1 MTMRRSSAFATALGL
16 PLLLAACGTGGSGA
30 QSSTEELP
38 AGQKVE
44 GEITFWHAYSEGG
57 PEVTT
62 LEEEVIPAFEKAHPG
77 TEVKPVTVQY
87 DQLHQKLVT
96 AAAGESLPDVVR
108 SDIIWVPEL
117 ADLGVLV
124 PLDQAMPDFEKLA
137 EQTYDGPLATNKWQ
151 DSYYG
156 LPLTTNTK
164 VMLYNEQAL
173 DEAGVGVPETFDD
186 LRASA
191 PKVAETGN
199 YLLAE
204 ADAAGW
210 QVLPY
215 IWSNGGDITDE
226 DITTSD
232 GYLNG
237 PKSVEAVELL
247 VDLYEQQALP
257 KLILGGGGG
266 TNTFEGLAK
275 GMYATIVD
283 GPWAFPIIEGQFKDF
298 EMKTAP
304 MPHGDGESTSVVGGE
319 NLVITQASENK
330 QLAAEFTRYMLSEE
344 AQLAMAEAG
353 QISVLESL
361 SDKMVEIEPSYEE
374 YMNQLQTARPRPP
387 TPAWTKIDEI
397 IRKQVQ
403 LAVRGD
409 MTAQEAMDEAVAQ
422 IDPLLE
428 RG

>member
-1 MTMRRSSAFATALGL
+1 MRISRTPLAVLATT
-16 PLLLAACGTGGSGA
+16 LLLAGCGTGGGGSA
-30 QSSTEELP
+30 EQNTEELDRD
-38 AGQKVE
+38 AKVE

-57 PEVTT
+57 PEVET
-62 LEEEVIPAFEKAHPG
+62 LEKTVIPAFEKANPG
-77 TEVKPVTVQY
+77 ATVKPVTVQY

-96 AAAGESLPDVVR
+96 AAAGEALPDVVR

-124 PLDQAMPDFEKLA
+124 PLDQAMPDFDELA
-137 EQTYDGPLATNKWQ
+137 GQTYDGSLATNKWQ
-151 DSYYG
+151 DNYFG

-164 VMLYNEQAL
+164 VMLYNEDAL
-173 DEAGVGVPETFDD
+173 SSAGIEEPPATFDE
-186 LRASA
+186 LREAA
-191 PKVAETGN
+191 PALAEKGKFV
-199 YLLAE
+199 LAE

-215 IWSNGGDITDE
+215 IWSNGGQVTDE
-226 DITTSD
+226 EITTAD
-232 GYLNG
+232 GHLNG
-237 PKSVEAVELL
+237 EKSVEAIELL
-247 VDLYEQQALP
+247 VDLHESKGLP

-298 EMKTAP
+298 EMQTAP

-319 NLVITQASENK
+319 NLVMTQASENK
-330 QLAAEFTRYMLSEE
+330 ELAAAFVRHMLSEE
-344 AQLAMAEAG
+344 SQLAMAEAG
-353 QISVLESL
+353 QISVLKDLADE
-361 SDKMVEIEPSYEE
+361 MIEIEPSYEE
-374 YMNQLQTARPRPP
+374 YMTQLETARPRPP

-403 LAVRGD
+403 LAIRGD
-409 MTAQEAMDEAVAQ
+409 MSAQEAMDQAVDQ
-422 IDPLLE
+422 IDPLLQ

>member
-1 MTMRRSSAFATALGL
+1 M
-16 PLLLAACGTGGSGA
+16 
-30 QSSTEELP
+30 
-38 AGQKVE
+38 AGPS
-44 GEITFWHAYSEGG
+44 F
-57 PEVTT
+57 
-62 LEEEVIPAFEKAHPG
+62 
-77 TEVKPVTVQY
+77 
-87 DQLHQKLVT
+87 
-96 AAAGESLPDVVR
+96 
-108 SDIIWVPEL
+108 
-117 ADLGVLV
+117 
-124 PLDQAMPDFEKLA
+124 
-137 EQTYDGPLATNKWQ
+137 
-151 DSYYG
+151 
-156 LPLTTNTK
+156 
-164 VMLYNEQAL
+164 
-173 DEAGVGVPETFDD
+173 
-186 LRASA
+186 
-191 PKVAETGN
+191 
-199 YLLAE
+199 
-204 ADAAGW
+204 
-210 QVLPY
+210 

-237 PKSVEAVELL
+237 PKSVEAIELL
-247 VDLYEQQALP
+247 VDLYEQQAMP

-275 GMYATIVD
+275 GMYATITD

-428 RG
+428 GLTTWRPRPRQSGVARGGGAGPAPRGSRKRRRESLTAYAFLLPGFALFCLIVAYPLARSFQISLYDWAVVPTQASRFIGLENYARGLADEQFWLSMANAGVYLLVTVPGQLVIGLALAVLLDAKMPARGLFRCCSTSR

>member
-1 MTMRRSSAFATALGL
+1 MRTSRTPLVVLGAT
-16 PLLLAACGTGGSGA
+16 LLLAGCGTGGGGA
-30 QSSTEELP
+30 AGQSTEQLDRD
-38 AGQKVE
+38 AKVE

-57 PEVTT
+57 PEVET
-62 LEEEVIPAFEKAHPG
+62 LEKTVIPAFEKENPG
-77 TEVKPVTVQY
+77 ATVKPVTVQY

-96 AAAGESLPDVVR
+96 AAAGEALPDVVR

-124 PLDQAMPDFEKLA
+124 PLDQAMPDFDELA
-137 EQTYDGPLATNKWQ
+137 EQTYDGSLATNQWQ

-164 VMLYNEQAL
+164 VMLYNEEAL
-173 DEAGVGVPETFDD
+173 AAAEIEEPPATFDE
-186 LRASA
+186 LRDAA
-191 PKVAETGN
+191 PA
-199 YLLAE
+199 LAE
-204 ADAAGW
+204 KGKFVLAEGDAAGW

-215 IWSNGGDITDE
+215 IWSNGGDVTDE
-226 DITTSD
+226 EITTAD
-232 GYLNG
+232 GHLNG
-237 PKSVEAVELL
+237 EKSVEAIELL
-247 VDLYEQQALP
+247 VDLHEANGLP

-319 NLVITQASENK
+319 NLVMTQASENK
-330 QLAAEFTRYMLSEE
+330 ELAAAFVRHMLSEE
-344 AQLAMAEAG
+344 SQLAMAEAG
-353 QISVLESL
+353 QISVLKDLADE
-361 SDKMVEIEPSYEE
+361 MVEIEPSYEE
-374 YMNQLQTARPRPP
+374 YMTQLETARPRPP

-403 LAVRGD
+403 LAIRGD
-409 MTAQEAMDEAVAQ
+409 MSAQEAMDQAVEQ
-422 IDPLLE
+422 IDPLLQ

>member
-1 MTMRRSSAFATALGL
+1 MRISRTPLAVLATT
-16 PLLLAACGTGGSGA
+16 LLLAGCGTGGGGSA
-30 QSSTEELP
+30 EQSTEELDRD
-38 AGQKVE
+38 AKVE

-57 PEVTT
+57 PEVET
-62 LEEEVIPAFEKAHPG
+62 LEKKVIPAFEKANPG
-77 TEVKPVTVQY
+77 ATVKPVTVQY

-96 AAAGESLPDVVR
+96 AAAGEALPDLVR

-124 PLDQAMPDFEKLA
+124 PLDQAMPDFDELA
-137 EQTYDGPLATNKWQ
+137 GQTYDGSLATNKWQ

-164 VMLYNEQAL
+164 VMLYNEDAL
-173 DEAGVGVPETFDD
+173 SSAGIEEPPATFDD
-186 LRASA
+186 LREAA
-191 PKVAETGN
+191 PALAEEDK
-199 YLLAE
+199 YVLAE

-215 IWSNGGDITDE
+215 IWSNGGDVTDE
-226 DITTSD
+226 EITTAD
-232 GYLNG
+232 GHLNG
-237 PKSVEAVELL
+237 EKSVEAIELL
-247 VDLYEQQALP
+247 VDLYEAEGLP

-275 GMYATIVD
+275 GMYATIID

-298 EMKTAP
+298 EMQTAP

-319 NLVITQASENK
+319 NLVMTQASENK
-330 QLAAEFTRYMLSEE
+330 ELAAAFIRHMLSEE
-344 AQLAMAEAG
+344 SQLAMAEAG
-353 QISVLESL
+353 QISVLKDLADE
-361 SDKMVEIEPSYEE
+361 MVEIEPSYEE
-374 YMNQLQTARPRPP
+374 YMTQLETARPRPP

-403 LAVRGD
+403 LAIRGD
-409 MTAQEAMDEAVAQ
+409 MSAQEAMDQAVEQ
-422 IDPLLE
+422 IDPLLQ

>member
-1 MTMRRSSAFATALGL
+1 LA
-16 PLLLAACGTGGSGA
+16 LAACGTGGSGGA
-30 QSSTEELP
+30 ATTEELS
-38 AGQKVE
+38 ADGEVK
-44 GEITFWHAYSEGG
+44 GEITFWHAYGEGG
-57 PEVTT
+57 PEVKT
-62 LEEEVIPAFEKAHPG
+62 LEEKLIPAFEKAHPG
-77 TEVKPVTVQY
+77 ATVKPVTVQY

-96 AAAGESLPDVVR
+96 AAAGENLPDVVR

-124 PLDQAMPDFEKLA
+124 PLDEAMPDFEELA
-137 EQTYDGPLATNKWQ
+137 DQTYDGPLATNRWQ
-151 DSYYG
+151 DHYYG

-173 DEAGVGVPETFDD
+173 SEAGVDDVPETFDD
-186 LRASA
+186 LREAA
-191 PKVAETGN
+191 PKFADSDSFLFAEG
-199 YLLAE
+199 
-204 ADAAGW
+204 DAAGW
-210 QVLPY
+210 QVLPF

-226 DITTSD
+226 EISTSD
-232 GYLNG
+232 GHLNG
-237 PKSVEAVELL
+237 EKSVEAVQLL
-247 VDLYEQQALP
+247 VDLYEEGAMP

-283 GPWAFPIIEGQFKDF
+283 GPWAFPVIEGQFKDF

-304 MPHGDGESTSVVGGE
+304 MPYGDGESTSVVGGE

-330 QLAAEFTRYMLSEE
+330 ELAAEFTRFMLSEE
-344 AQLAMAEAG
+344 TQITMAEAG

-361 SDKMVEIEPSYEE
+361 AEKMVEIEPSYEE
-374 YMNQLQTARPRPP
+374 YMSQLQTARPRPP

-397 IRKQVQ
+397 LRKQVQ
-403 LAVRGD
+403 LAIRGD

-422 IDPLLE
+422 IDPLLQ
-428 RG
+428 RS

>member
-1 MTMRRSSAFATALGL
+1 MRISRTPLAVLGTT
-16 PLLLAACGTGGSGA
+16 LLLAGCGTGGGGSVE
-30 QSSTEELP
+30 QSTEELDRD
-38 AGQKVE
+38 AKVE

-57 PEVTT
+57 PEVET
-62 LEEEVIPAFEKAHPG
+62 LEETVIPAFEKANPG
-77 TEVKPVTVQY
+77 ATVKPVTVQY

-96 AAAGESLPDVVR
+96 AAAGEALPDVVR

-124 PLDQAMPDFEKLA
+124 PLDQAMPDFDELA
-137 EQTYDGPLATNKWQ
+137 GQTYDGSLATNKWQ

-164 VMLYNEQAL
+164 VMLYNEDAL
-173 DEAGVGVPETFDD
+173 SSAGVEEPPATFDD
-186 LRASA
+186 LREAA
-191 PKVAETGN
+191 PALAEEGTFV
-199 YLLAE
+199 LAE

-226 DITTSD
+226 EITTAD

-237 PKSVEAVELL
+237 EKSVEAIELL
-247 VDLYEQQALP
+247 VDLHEAGGLP

-275 GMYATIVD
+275 GMYATIID

-298 EMKTAP
+298 EMQTAP

-319 NLVITQASENK
+319 NLVMTQASENK
-330 QLAAEFTRYMLSEE
+330 ELAAAFVRHMLSEE
-344 AQLAMAEAG
+344 SQLAMAEAG
-353 QISVLESL
+353 QISVLKDLADE
-361 SDKMVEIEPSYEE
+361 MVEIEPSYEE
-374 YMNQLQTARPRPP
+374 YMTQLETARPRPP

-403 LAVRGD
+403 LAIRGD
-409 MTAQEAMDEAVAQ
+409 MSAQEAMDQAVEQ
-422 IDPLLE
+422 IDPLLQ

>member
-1 MTMRRSSAFATALGL
+1 MRPART
-16 PLLLAACGTGGSGA
+16 LLAACGTVLVVAACGTGGGGA
-30 QSSTEELP
+30 TQPAEELDP
-38 AGQKVE
+38 DAKVQ

-57 PEVTT
+57 PEVKT
-62 LEEEVIPAFEKAHPG
+62 LEEEVIPAFEEKHPG
-77 TEVKPVTVQY
+77 ANVKPVTVQY

-96 AAAGESLPDVVR
+96 AAAGEALPDVVR

-124 PLDQAMPDFEKLA
+124 PLEDAMPDFDDLA
-137 EQTYDGPLATNKWQ
+137 GQTYEGPLATNKWQ
-151 DSYYG
+151 DEYYG

-164 VMLYNEQAL
+164 VMLYNEETL
-173 DEAGVGVPETFDD
+173 RSAGVDEPPATFDD
-186 LRASA
+186 LREAA
-191 PKVAETGN
+191 PKVAADGN

-204 ADAAGW
+204 GDAAGW

-226 DITTSD
+226 DITTAD
-232 GYLNG
+232 GHLNG
-237 PKSVEAVELL
+237 ERSVEAVELL
-247 VDLYEQQALP
+247 VELHEQKALP

-275 GMYATIVD
+275 GMYATIID
-283 GPWAFPIIEGQFKDF
+283 GPWAYPIIEGQFKDF
-298 EMKTAP
+298 EMKAAP

-330 QLAAEFTRYMLSEE
+330 ELAAAFVRHMLSEE
-344 AQLAMAEAG
+344 SQLAMAEAG
-353 QISVLESL
+353 QISVLPAL
-361 SDKMVEIEPSYEE
+361 ADDMVEIEPSYEE
-374 YMNQLQTARPRPP
+374 YMDQLETARPRPP

-403 LAVRGD
+403 LAIRGD
-409 MTAQEAMDEAVAQ
+409 LSAQEAMDQAVEQ
-422 IDPLLE
+422 IDPLLQ

>member
-1 MTMRRSSAFATALGL
+1 M
-16 PLLLAACGTGGSGA
+16 
-30 QSSTEELP
+30 
-38 AGQKVE
+38 
-44 GEITFWHAYSEGG
+44 
-57 PEVTT
+57 TT

-96 AAAGESLPDVVR
+96 AAAGGEPARRRPQRHHLG
-108 SDIIWVPEL
+108 PEL

-151 DSYYG
+151 DRYYG

-210 QVLPY
+210 QVLPF

-226 DITTSD
+226 DITTSE

-237 PKSVEAVELL
+237 PKSVEAIELL
-247 VDLYEQQALP
+247 VDLYEQQAMP

-275 GMYATIVD
+275 GMYATITD

-330 QLAAEFTRYMLSEE
+330 QARRRVHPVHAER
-344 AQLAMAEAG
+344 G
-353 QISVLESL
+353 G
-361 SDKMVEIEPSYEE
+361 P
-374 YMNQLQTARPRPP
+374 ARDGRGRADLGARVPVRQDGRDR
-387 TPAWTKIDEI
+387 A
-397 IRKQVQ
+397 V
-403 LAVRGD
+403 VRGVHEPAPD
-409 MTAQEAMDEAVAQ
+409 RSPPPADTGLDEDRRDHPQAGPA
-422 IDPLLE
+422 
-428 RG
+428 RGAR